1 MDFSMSMMV
10 TKEKW
15 LQMYYVRQKNS
26 SGASIRR
33 YWISHCLQEK
43 MRTINYH
50 FTLGMWIRNN
60 WIYPLKDY
68 ERESF
73 MKMFEDEDRSPYGSH
88 FIHPDEV
95 SSTIIEMY
103 VKYLVNKD

>member
-1 MDFSMSMMV
+1 MDNRRPQ
-10 TKEKW
+10 TKEEE
-15 LQMYYVRQKNS
+15 LKN
-26 SGASIRR
+26 
-33 YWISHCLQEK
+33 CED
-43 MRTINYH
+43 TINYH

-73 MKMFEDEDRSPYGSH
+73 MKMFEDENRSPYGSH

-95 SSTIIEMY
+95 SSTIIEKY
-103 VKYLVNKD
+103 VKYLINKD

>member
-1 MDFSMSMMV
+1 MDNRRPQ
-10 TKEKW
+10 TKEECFA
-15 LQMYYVRQKNS
+15 LLDAMLSEEDKNELKN
-26 SGASIRR
+26 
-33 YWISHCLQEK
+33 CED
-43 MRTINYH
+43 TINYH

-60 WIYPLKDY
+60 WIYPLKHY

-95 SSTIIEMY
+95 SSTIIDKY
-103 VKYLVNKD
+103 VKYLINKD